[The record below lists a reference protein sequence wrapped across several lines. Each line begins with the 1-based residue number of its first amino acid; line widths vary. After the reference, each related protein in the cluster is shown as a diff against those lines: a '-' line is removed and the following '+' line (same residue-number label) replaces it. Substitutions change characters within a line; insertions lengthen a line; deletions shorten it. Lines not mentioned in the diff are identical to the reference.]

1 MTTPETSRAAPRI
14 RVLLPLPLAGA
25 YDYRTAPDDAFK
37 PGDFVRVPLGGRH
50 LAGVVW
56 DGLAG
61 GEVPDLRLKNV
72 GPRCEVPPMPEDMRR
87 FIDWVAAYTLT
98 PPGAV
103 LRMAM
108 SVPDALDPPRAVYA
122 VRPTDRA
129 PHPEST
135 DPGEKRL
142 TAARRRV
149 LRELQDGPPRSVA
162 ELAQAC
168 GVGAGVV
175 RSLIDLGWI
184 ELVETAPLSAA
195 IGGPDGAHAGPVLSP
210 DQTLA
215 AEALVKKL
223 AEGFS
228 VTLLDG
234 VTGSGKTE
242 VYFEAIATN
251 LRAGKQSLV
260 LLPEIAM
267 SAQWFARFE
276 ARFGSAPAVWHSE
289 IGQARRRR
297 AWRDVA
303 EGRVSVIVG
312 ARSALFLPFARLG
325 LIVVDE
331 EHDGA
336 FKQEDGVSYHGR
348 DMAVVR
354 ARFAKI
360 PSVLV
365 SATPSLETSV
375 NVERGRYEM
384 LHLPDRHGGAQLPE
398 IRTIDLRRDPPARN
412 AFISPKLRDALV
424 ATFAAGEQAMLFLNR
439 RGYAPLTLCR
449 SCGHRLNCPSC
460 TSWLVEHRRTG
471 KLLCHHCGYSMQQP
485 KECPSCQAPDSFVP
499 CGPGVERVAE
509 EAQVLF
515 PNVRAAVVTSDT
527 VATPRAA
534 EEFVA
539 RMTSGDI
546 DLLIGTQIVAKG
558 HHFPKLTLVGVVDA
572 DLGLAGGDLRAAE
585 RTYQLLHQVAGRAG
599 RAEHVGRALLQTY
612 MPEHPVMQALVA
624 LSTGRDAR
632 DRFLAT
638 EADQRRR
645 HGWPPFGRLAAIIVS
660 GPDARAVEGV
670 ARLLGATAPHG
681 DGLEVLGPAPA
692 PLSLLRGRHRQRLLV
707 KAKRDGNIQAAV
719 DGWVGAIR
727 PPSGVRIQI
736 DIDPYSFL

>member
-1 MTTPETSRAAPRI
+1 
-14 RVLLPLPLAGA
+14 
-25 YDYRTAPDDAFK
+25 
-37 PGDFVRVPLGGRH
+37 
-50 LAGVVW
+50 
-56 DGLAG
+56 
-61 GEVPDLRLKNV
+61 
-72 GPRCEVPPMPEDMRR
+72 MPEDMRR

-108 SVPDALDPPRAVYA
+108 SVPDAFDPPRAVY
-122 VRPTDRA
+122 VLRLTGQA
-129 PHPEST
+129 PHPDST

-149 LRELQDGPPRSVA
+149 LRELQNGPPRSTA
-162 ELAQAC
+162 ELAQAA
-168 GVGAGVV
+168 GVGTGVV
-175 RSLIDLGWI
+175 RSLIDLEWI
-184 ELVETAPLSAA
+184 ELLETVPPST
-195 IGGPDGAHAGPVLSP
+195 GENPDGAHKGPVLSP

-215 AEALVKKL
+215 AESLVKKL
-223 AEGFS
+223 DEGFS

-242 VYFEAIATN
+242 VYFEAIAAN
-251 LRAGKQSLV
+251 LRAGRQSLV

-276 ARFGSAPAVWHSE
+276 ARFGCAPAVWHSE

-297 AWRDVA
+297 TWRDVA

-312 ARSALFLPFARLG
+312 ARSALFLPFANLG

-360 PSVLV
+360 PAVLA
-365 SATPSLETSV
+365 SATPSLETQV
-375 NVERGRYEM
+375 NVERGRYTM

-412 AFISPKLRDALV
+412 AFISPKLREALV
-424 ATFAAGEQAMLFLNR
+424 ETFTAGEQAMLFLNR

-449 SCGHRLNCPSC
+449 ACGHRLNCPSC

-471 KLLCHHCGYSMQQP
+471 RLLCHHCGYSLPQP

-509 EAQVLF
+509 EATAVF
-515 PNVRAAVVTSDT
+515 PDRRIAVVTSDT

-612 MPEHPVMQALVA
+612 MPEHPVMRALVA
-624 LSTGRDAR
+624 LSAGRDAR

-638 EADQRRR
+638 EADERRR

-660 GPDARAVEGV
+660 GPDSRVVEGV
-670 ARLLGATAPHG
+670 ARRLGATAPHG
-681 DGLEVLGPAPA
+681 NGLEVLGPAPA
-692 PLSLLRGRHRQRLLV
+692 PLSLLRGRHRHRLLV
-707 KAKRDGNIQAAV
+707 KASRDGNLQAAV
-719 DGWVGAIR
+719 DNWIGAIR